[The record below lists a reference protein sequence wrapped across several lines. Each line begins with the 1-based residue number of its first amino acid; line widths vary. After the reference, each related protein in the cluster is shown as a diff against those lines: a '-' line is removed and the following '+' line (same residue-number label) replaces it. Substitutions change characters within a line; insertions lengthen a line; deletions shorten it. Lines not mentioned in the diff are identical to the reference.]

1 MIQGGFAMKLAL
13 LAVPMASLIAFAQP
27 QHAGPSGSSSARP
40 SRMGGAGIAGSRS
53 PGRGPARPPLPTI
66 SHPQHAITA
75 IAPFPVF
82 YGAYYYP
89 DVYGYPANNPPPA
102 PAYDYGYADNG
113 PAPVTIMNPGY
124 GPGYV
129 DRPYIEQPDADGQLP
144 SEKPTIYLLA
154 MTDHTIIPAISYWVQ
169 GDTLNYITTEASQNA
184 MSLSLLDRDF
194 SRQLNDSRG
203 VEFKLPAGK

>member
-1 MIQGGFAMKLAL
+1 MKLAL
-13 LAVPMASLIAFAQP
+13 LAVPMASLFAFAQQP
-27 QHAGPSGSSSARP
+27 HAGPSGSSAAHP
-40 SRMGGAGIAGSRS
+40 SRMGGAPLNGSRPN
-53 PGRGPARPPLPTI
+53 PGKPTQVRPPLPTI
-66 SHPQHAITA
+66 GHPQHARVGVV
-75 IAPFPVF
+75 PFPVF

-113 PAPVTIMNPGY
+113 QAPVTIMNPGY

-129 DRPYIEQPDADGQLP
+129 DRPYIPAELPDANGQLP

-154 MTDHTIIPAISYWVQ
+154 MTDHTIIPSISYWVQ

-203 VEFKLPAGK
+203 VEFKLPIAK